1 MENTGNTIIKLL
13 NYLNECDENSHSFFN
28 KQPEHE
34 KNPETL
40 LDALKKEKFLV
51 DFTPKNRI
59 INSWLKNQEIVKP
72 DLLVLKNS
80 VLFPT
85 YTKFSKL
92 CYFTNLNLD
101 YQIIDFYLIIPI
113 FLLKKDIFINDDIIG
128 NLHIARLENII
139 GILNCWVNRKEMIL
153 QKYYNKN

>member
-13 NYLNECDENSHSFFN
+13 NYLNERDENSRSFLN
-28 KQPEHE
+28 NRPKQ
-34 KNPETL
+34 NQNTETL
-40 LDALKKEKFLV
+40 LDVLKKEKFLI

-59 INSWLKNQEIVKP
+59 INSWLKTQGIVKP

-101 YQIIDFYLIIPI
+101 YQIIDFYLIVPL
-113 FLLKKDIFINDDIIG
+113 FLLKKEVEIADDIIG
-128 NLHIARLENII
+128 NLHIARLENLI
-139 GILNCWVNRKEMIL
+139 GILDCWVNRKDIIL
-153 QKYYNKN
+153 QKFYNQN